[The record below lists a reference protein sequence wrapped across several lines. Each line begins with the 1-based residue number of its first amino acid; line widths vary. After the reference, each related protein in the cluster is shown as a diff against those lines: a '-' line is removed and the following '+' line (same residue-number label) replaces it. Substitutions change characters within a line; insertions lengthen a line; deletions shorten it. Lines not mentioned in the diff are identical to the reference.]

1 MTTGYE
7 HITDD
12 ELLDMLSRYERLAQ
26 QRRERLAGMHSDKYL
41 LEEVE
46 QAELHVTSIKN
57 EMKRRGDWK
66 PISEIVKVDTVACLQ
81 RIRRSADAM
90 RVDASMAGRRG
101 DEQRAEEI
109 SILAGMALKSMGAV

>member
-26 QRRERLAGMHSDKYL
+26 QRRERLAGVYSDKYL
-41 LEEVE
+41 LQEID